1 MSTTLSRSV
10 LSLGRRVLTATG
22 RLTQY
27 HLKPQQHLSSLAA
40 RSSMI
45 PITSNQLKFNLRTFA
60 SNASNSADRKSEAE
74 ITEHLA
80 SEIEMEKS
88 SAPGALPQLSGWKV
102 LADGSDLTL
111 TKTYKGE
118 EITIK
123 ANVSYSVDSA
133 NPGAEEDGQGQ
144 GPSQMV
150 CRPDFAIEIKKGAS
164 ILGLN
169 CSYLS
174 EDEAVDEQ
182 GEKLEDDFQINEI
195 SVYEG
200 EFEKNNYA
208 ITGDVIDGTLY
219 DMLMNILED
228 RGVDQAF
235 AKALVE
241 YATVYEHSQ
250 YVRLLENLKKFFA
263 N

>member
-1 MSTTLSRSV
+1 MFPRSRSV
-10 LSLGRRVLTATG
+10 INLGRRVLTSAKAS
-22 RLTQY
+22 LTQY
-27 HLKPQQHLSSLAA
+27 HQHHHLARNFISAPISQLNANKYFSPA
-40 RSSMI
+40 RA
-45 PITSNQLKFNLRTFA
+45 FA
-60 SNASNSADRKSEAE
+60 TTASTDRKSEAE
-74 ITEHLA
+74 ITEHLQ
-80 SEIEMEKS
+80 SEIEMEKES
-88 SAPGALPQLSGWKV
+88 QPGQLPKLPGDWKV
-102 LADGSDLTL
+102 VADGSDLTL

-133 NPGAEEDGQGQ
+133 NPGADEEQGAA
-144 GPSQMV
+144 QMV
-150 CRPDFAIEIKKGAS
+150 CKPDFAIEIKKGAS

-169 CSYLS
+169 CSYIH
-174 EDEAVDEQ
+174 EDEAGAEE
-182 GEKLEDDFQINEI
+182 GAEKLEDDFQINEI

>member
-1 MSTTLSRSV
+1 MSTLSRSV
-10 LSLGRRVLTATG
+10 LSLGRRVLTSTS

-27 HLKPQQHLSSLAA
+27 HLKQQNLHHLA
-40 RSSMI
+40 RPSMI
-45 PITSNQLKFNLRTFA
+45 ATTSQMKFSPTRATFA
-60 SNASNSADRKSEAE
+60 SNASNSDRKSEAE

-80 SEIEMEKS
+80 SEIEMEKE
-88 SAPGALPQLSGWKV
+88 SAPGPLPKLPGGWKV
-102 LADGSDLTL
+102 VADGSDLTL
-111 TKTYKGE
+111 SKTYKGE

-133 NPGAEEDGQGQ
+133 NPGAEEGEN
-144 GPSQMV
+144 PSGQMV
-150 CRPDFAIEIKKGAS
+150 CKPDFAIEIKKGAS

-169 CSYLS
+169 CSYLA
-174 EDEAVDEQ
+174 EEEAVDDQ

>member
-1 MSTTLSRSV
+1 MFPFSRSV
-10 LSLGRRVLTATG
+10 IALGRRVLTATSS

-27 HLKPQQHLSSLAA
+27 HQHHHLA
-40 RSSMI
+40 RSFLPVSA
-45 PITSNQLKFNLRTFA
+45 QLNGNKYFPARAFA
-60 SNASNSADRKSEAE
+60 SSASTDRKSEAE
-74 ITEHLA
+74 ITEHLQ
-80 SEIEMEKS
+80 SEIEMEKES
-88 SAPGALPQLSGWKV
+88 QPGALPTLPGGWKV
-102 LADGSDLTL
+102 TADGSDLTL
-111 TKTYKGE
+111 TKSYKGE

-133 NPGAEEDGQGQ
+133 NPGADEQEGAT
-144 GPSQMV
+144 QMV
-150 CRPDFAIEIKKGAS
+150 CKPDFAIEIKKGAS

-169 CSYLS
+169 CSYIH
-174 EDEAVDEQ
+174 EDEGVEEG